1 MVFMNKIDKIL
12 YPGSFDPITL
22 GHEDLIK
29 QAARLASTVIVAVA
43 EDNQKISLF
52 TSKQKVL
59 MLEAIQQNYPNL
71 EVVSYSGLTI
81 DLVKKLNVQ
90 YMIRGLRNENDYIN
104 ERDLNDMNRILS
116 PEIHT
121 IFMQSDPVVRSISS
135 TIVRQLIHL
144 KKDFSPFVSKEIFNL
159 ISSWH

>member
-1 MVFMNKIDKIL
+1 
-12 YPGSFDPITL
+12 
-22 GHEDLIK
+22 
-29 QAARLASTVIVAVA
+29 
-43 EDNQKISLF
+43 
-52 TSKQKVL
+52 VL
-59 MLEAIQQNYPNL
+59 
-71 EVVSYSGLTI
+71 SYSGLTI

-135 TIVRQLIHL
+135 TLVRQLIHL

>member
-1 MVFMNKIDKIL
+1 MAFMNKLDKIL

-22 GHEDLIK
+22 GHEDLIR
-29 QAARLASTVIVAVA
+29 QATRLASTVIVAVA
-43 EDNQKISLF
+43 EDNQKTSLF
-52 TSKQKVL
+52 NSKQRVL
-59 MLEAIQQNYPNL
+59 MLEAIQKNYPNL
-71 EVVSYSGLTI
+71 EMVSYSGLTI

-90 YMIRGLRNENDYIN
+90 YMIRGLRNEIDYIN
-104 ERDLNDMNRILS
+104 ERDLNDMNRILN

-135 TIVRQLIHL
+135 TLVRQLIHL
-144 KKDFSPFVSKEIFNL
+144 KKDFSHFVSKEIFNL